1 MARSDRFDTQKIDA
15 IAQLAGAVAHD
26 FDVLLT
32 AILGHTAQLSDNIG
46 PSDPRAVD
54 LAGIRD
60 AAQLAAAL
68 TEQLL
73 AVSRRQTRKPTI
85 VNLNDCVERARGV
98 LHRLAGDDIAFEIRL
113 DAALKHAR
121 VDAEQIEQ
129 ILLNLVVNA
138 RDAMPSGGVLTV
150 ETRNVTLD
158 EAVAMRREVAAGSY
172 VELAVSDSGVGIDPS
187 IRPHLFE
194 PFFTTKAGRRT
205 AGLGLATVH
214 GIVTQSGG
222 HIVIDS
228 EVGRGSRFGVSFP
241 ATDDVSTSVIAHG
254 RAPEEHIG
262 SATVLLFENE
272 QAVRTLVRDVLR
284 RRGYDLL
291 VASNSAEAMKFAAE
305 HRAPI
310 DLLITEPATGPER
323 DSEIVDTVC
332 RCRPDMRVLYLEK
345 PFTPDALARKVRA
358 ALAAA

>member
-1 MARSDRFDTQKIDA
+1 MMRSDRFETQKIDA

-32 AILGHTAQLSDNIG
+32 AILGHAEQLSHNIG
-46 PSDPRAVD
+46 PGDPRAFD

-60 AAQLAAAL
+60 AAQTAAAL
-68 TEQLL
+68 TGRLL
-73 AVSRRQTRKPTI
+73 AVSRRQTRKPKC
-85 VNLNDCVERARGV
+85 VNLNDVVDRARGV
-98 LHRLAGDDIAFEIRL
+98 LHRLAGDGVAFDLRL
-113 DAALKHAR
+113 DAELKYAC

-138 RDAMPSGGVLTV
+138 RDAMPSGGALTV

-158 EAVAMRREVAAGSY
+158 EATAVRRDVAAGSY
-172 VELAVSDSGVGIDPS
+172 VELTVADTGIGIHPS
-187 IRPHLFE
+187 IRPHVFE
-194 PFFTTKAGRRT
+194 PFFTTKEPRRA

-222 HIVIDS
+222 HIVVDS
-228 EVGRGSRFGVSFP
+228 DVGRGSRFGICFP
-241 ATDDVSTSVIAHG
+241 ATTDAVTLVVDGALKQSV
-254 RAPEEHIG
+254 G
-262 SATVLLFENE
+262 SATVLLFEND
-272 QAVRTLVRDVLR
+272 QPVRTLVRDVLR
-284 RRGYDLL
+284 RRGYHLL
-291 VASNSAEAMKFAAE
+291 VASDAAETMKFAAE

-310 DLLITEPATGPER
+310 DLLITERATEAER
-323 DSEIVDTVC
+323 DAQIVDAV
-332 RCRPDMRVLYLEK
+332 RQCRPDVRVLYLDK

>member
-1 MARSDRFDTQKIDA
+1 MMQSDRFETQKIDA

-32 AILGHTAQLSDNIG
+32 AILGHAEQLSHNIG
-46 PSDPRAVD
+46 PGDPRAPD

-60 AAQLAAAL
+60 AAQTAAAL
-68 TEQLL
+68 TGQLL
-73 AVSRRQTRKPTI
+73 AVSRRQTRKPKC
-85 VNLNDCVERARGV
+85 VNLNDVVDRARGV
-98 LHRLAGDDIAFEIRL
+98 LHRLAGDGVAFELRL
-113 DAALKHAR
+113 DAELKYAC

-138 RDAMPSGGVLTV
+138 RDAMPSGGGLTV

-158 EAVAMRREVAAGSY
+158 EAMAVRRDVAAGSY
-172 VELAVSDSGVGIDPS
+172 VELAVADTGIGIHPS

-194 PFFTTKAGRRT
+194 PFFTTKKPGRA

-222 HIVIDS
+222 HIVVDS
-228 EVGRGSRFGVSFP
+228 DVGRGSRFGVCFP
-241 ATDDVSTSVIAHG
+241 ATTDAATLVVHDDGALKESV
-254 RAPEEHIG
+254 G
-262 SATVLLFENE
+262 SATVLLFEND

-284 RRGYDLL
+284 RRGYHLL
-291 VASNSAEAMKFAAE
+291 VASDAAETMTFAAE
-305 HRAPI
+305 HRTPI
-310 DLLITEPATGPER
+310 DLLITERATEVER
-323 DSEIVDTVC
+323 DAEIVDAV
-332 RCRPDMRVLYLEK
+332 RQCRPDMRVLYLDK
-345 PFTPDALARKVRA
+345 PFTPDALARRVRA